1 MSTDLVSYLVLLV
14 VGTALTTVVG
24 AILRRSGQ
32 ALLEEV
38 YPPPR
43 AAGLARLV
51 AVGFYLVALGVLA
64 LISTIDVPVQGL
76 VEELITKLGVVLLI
90 LGAAYGLTLVVLGR
104 LREARRQAEL
114 DEEFQA
120 AMRARS

>member
-1 MSTDLVSYLVLLV
+1 MDTDLVSYLVMLV

-32 ALLEEV
+32 SLLEEV
-38 YPPPR
+38 YPAER

-64 LISTIDVPVQGL
+64 LISTVDVPVQGL
-76 VEELITKLGVVLLI
+76 IQVQVTKLGVVLLI
-90 LGAAYGLTLVVLGR
+90 LGAAYGLTLLVLGR
-104 LREARRQAEL
+104 LREARRSAEL
-114 DEEFQA
+114 DAEFQA
-120 AMRARS
+120 TLRSRS

>member
-1 MSTDLVSYLVLLV
+1 MDTDLVSYLVTLV

-32 ALLEEV
+32 SLLEEV
-38 YPPPR
+38 YPPAR

-64 LISTIDVPVQGL
+64 LISTVDVPVQGL
-76 VEELITKLGVVLLI
+76 IQVQVTKLGVVLLI
-90 LGAAYGLTLVVLGR
+90 LGAAYGLTLLVLGR
-104 LREARRQAEL
+104 LREARRSAEL
-114 DEEFQA
+114 DAEFQA
-120 AMRARS
+120 TMRSRP